1 MVSIFIKSYL
11 MILYIL
17 IYHLIFTFNVLLFDR
32 LMNFRGYIMSDNVV
46 HMKLDGSSKS
56 HSRADIIARDVES
69 VIDEPIARGGTN
81 LGLSPTETL
90 VSSLLGCTNVITH
103 RIMDKM
109 GFTIN
114 SLDIKSKTLFNKD
127 GASLVQEVDIP
138 FPEITLDIDISTDAS
153 ENDLIEVKK
162 QLAMYC
168 PIGKVIRNSGT
179 VINEN
184 WNKIN

>member
-1 MVSIFIKSYL
+1 
-11 MILYIL
+11 MILHIL
-17 IYHLIFTFNVLLFDR
+17 IFHFKLTLNVLLFDCS
-32 LMNFRGYIMSDNVV
+32 MNFRGYKMSDNVV
-46 HMKLDGSSKS
+46 HMKLEGTSKS
-56 HSRADIIARDVES
+56 HSRTDILTRDVES

-103 RIMDKM
+103 RIMEKM

-127 GASLVQEVDIP
+127 GASLVQEVDVP

-153 ENDLIEVKK
+153 EDDLIEVKK
-162 QLAMYC
+162 QLAMHC

-179 VINEN
+179 IINEN